1 MPPGFSSR
9 VCSPSLL
16 LRPWLPEGVEGARGT
31 CSARPELF
39 LLPDCHHRALG
50 KRGGPRRALGFP
62 LWEGGG
68 SLESPRVVQA
78 GGPTCAFSDSTYC
91 KQYLSFRIPHL
102 PQRANGVR
110 SPPCQAGRYGGGR
123 VGRAP
128 PVPSRGLV
136 FSGVDTFC
144 SYFGYS
150 TEECCIA
157 AWTAARS
164 LSGILF

>member
-9 VCSPSLL
+9 VCSASLL

-39 LLPDCHHRALG
+39 LLPDCHHCTLG

-68 SLESPRVVQA
+68 SLESPRVEQA
-78 GGPTCAFSDSTYC
+78 EGPTCAFSDSTYC

-102 PQRANGVR
+102 PQRANGVHR
-110 SPPCQAGRYGGGR
+110 ARPGGTGVVEAAVPLPSPPEGWFSAEWTHFAAILVTVLKSAALRRGR
-123 VGRAP
+123 P
-128 PVPSRGLV
+128 QDPLV
-136 FSGVDTFC
+136 ESC
-144 SYFGYS
+144 SKV
-150 TEECCIA
+150 
-157 AWTAARS
+157 
-164 LSGILF
+164 